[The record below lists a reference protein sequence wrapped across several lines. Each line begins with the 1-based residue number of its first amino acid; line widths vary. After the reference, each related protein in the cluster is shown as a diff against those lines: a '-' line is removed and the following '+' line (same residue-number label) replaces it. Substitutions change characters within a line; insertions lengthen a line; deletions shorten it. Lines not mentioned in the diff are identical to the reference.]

1 MLSNTNRWLSRLVE
15 NLEVSGVAH
24 RNLIGGCSDLE
35 IDQVS
40 AGRDLP
46 RSYIEFLKMLGQG
59 AGRFFLGTDIFYPSV
74 LGMNCDA
81 EELLRDCESGLVLPD
96 EAFVFAM
103 HQGYEFLF
111 FRIDQGDDP
120 LVYRFREGWKRF
132 EPVSSIFSEYILAAS
147 LQSW

>member
-46 RSYIEFLKMLGQG
+46 RSYIKFLKLLGQG
-59 AGRFFLGTDIFYPSV
+59 AGRFFWGRTF
-74 LGMNCDA
+74 
-81 EELLRDCESGLVLPD
+81 
-96 EAFVFAM
+96 
-103 HQGYEFLF
+103 
-111 FRIDQGDDP
+111 
-120 LVYRFREGWKRF
+120 
-132 EPVSSIFSEYILAAS
+132 SI
-147 LQSW
+147 LQCWA